1 MPSQLRYAPDTRC
14 ANESVDI
21 PLLHPVGG
29 NRGTRNHMHVV
40 GASSLESEDSNSA
53 RQSGGREHLVD
64 LLKQT
69 AEGSRTSFAELY
81 ALTSPKLYS
90 LAYGI
95 LRSSGEAEDVLQ
107 EIYVAVWQRAD
118 QFDPD
123 RGTAMTW
130 LISLARNKSIDRLR
144 QSRETTGEETDWTHV
159 IDEQATPQEA
169 AGMTQERRRLDGC
182 IQKLEARQRGVIV
195 EAFYSGASYA
205 ELAARL
211 SVPIGTMKSWV
222 RRSLLQLK
230 TCLEQQL

>member
-1 MPSQLRYAPDTRC
+1 MSSQLRYAQDVRC
-14 ANESVDI
+14 GNNAGGI
-21 PLLHPVGG
+21 PLPHPVMG

-40 GASSLESEDSNSA
+40 GASLPEAEGTISA
-53 RQSGGREHLVD
+53 RQEAVRERLVE

-69 AEGSRTSFAELY
+69 GEGSKSAFEELY
-81 ALTSPKLYS
+81 TLTSPKLYS

-107 EIYVAVWQRAD
+107 DIYVAIWQRAD
-118 QFDPD
+118 QFDPG

-130 LISLARNKSIDRLR
+130 LISLARNKAIDRLR
-144 QSRETTGEETDWTHV
+144 QARETAGEETDWTHI
-159 IDEQATPQEA
+159 IDEQATPPEA
-169 AGMTQERRRLDGC
+169 AGMTQERRRLEGC

-195 EAFYSGASYA
+195 EAFYTGASYPD
-205 ELAARL
+205 LAARL

-230 TCLEQQL
+230 TCLEQQP

>member
-1 MPSQLRYAPDTRC
+1 MPPKLRCAPDVRC
-14 ANESVDI
+14 ANDAVGI
-21 PLLHPVGG
+21 PLPHPVAG

-40 GASSLESEDSNSA
+40 GASLLESEDSTSA
-53 RQSGGREHLVD
+53 RQEGGREHLVQ
-64 LLKQT
+64 LLKDT
-69 AEGSRTSFAELY
+69 AEGSRASFAELY

-107 EIYVAVWQRAD
+107 EIYVAIWQRAD
-118 QFDPD
+118 QFDSG

-144 QSRETTGEETDWTHV
+144 QVRETTGEETDWTHIV
-159 IDEQATPQEA
+159 DEQATPPEA
-169 AGMTQERRRLDGC
+169 AGMSQERRRLDGC
-182 IQKLEARQRGVIV
+182 IQKLEGRQRGVIV
-195 EAFYSGASYA
+195 EAFYTGASYA
-205 ELAARL
+205 ELAERL

-230 TCLEQQL
+230 TCLEQQP

>member
-1 MPSQLRYAPDTRC
+1 
-14 ANESVDI
+14 
-21 PLLHPVGG
+21 
-29 NRGTRNHMHVV
+29 MHVV
-40 GASSLESEDSNSA
+40 GASLLESEDSISA
-53 RQSGGREHLVD
+53 RQEGGREHLVQ

-69 AEGSRTSFAELY
+69 ADGSRPSFAELY
-81 ALTSPKLYS
+81 VLTSPKLYS

-107 EIYVAVWQRAD
+107 EIYVAIWQRAD
-118 QFDPD
+118 QFDPG

-144 QSRETTGEETDWTHV
+144 QTRETTGEETDWTHIV
-159 IDEQATPQEA
+159 DEQATPQEA
-169 AGMTQERRRLDGC
+169 VGISQERRRLDGC
-182 IQKLEARQRGVIV
+182 IQKLEAPQRGVIV
-195 EAFYSGASYA
+195 EAFYTGASYA

-230 TCLEQQL
+230 ACLEQQP

>member
-1 MPSQLRYAPDTRC
+1 MPSRLRHAPDVRC
-14 ANESVDI
+14 ANDAIGI
-21 PLLHPVGG
+21 PLPHPVAG

-40 GASSLESEDSNSA
+40 GASLLESEDSISA
-53 RQSGGREHLVD
+53 RQEGGRERLLE

-69 AEGSRTSFAELY
+69 AEGSRSAFADLY

-107 EIYVAVWQRAD
+107 EIYVAIWQRAD
-118 QFDPD
+118 QFDPA

-144 QSRETTGEETDWTHV
+144 QSRETTGDETDWTHIV
-159 IDEQATPQEA
+159 DEQATPQEA
-169 AGMTQERRRLDGC
+169 ADMSQERRRLNGC
-182 IQKLEARQRGVIV
+182 IQKLESRQRGVIV
-195 EAFYSGASYA
+195 EAFYTGASYA
-205 ELAARL
+205 ELATRL

-230 TCLEQQL
+230 ACMEHQP

>member
-1 MPSQLRYAPDTRC
+1 MPSRLRCVPDVRC
-14 ANESVDI
+14 ANNAVGI
-21 PLLHPVGG
+21 PLPHPVAG

-40 GASSLESEDSNSA
+40 GASLLESEDSIPA
-53 RQSGGREHLVD
+53 RQNDGREHLVE

-69 AEGSRTSFAELY
+69 AEGSRTSFAKLY

-90 LAYGI
+90 LVYGI
-95 LRSSGEAEDVLQ
+95 LRNSGEAEDVLQ
-107 EIYVAVWQRAD
+107 EIYVAIWQRAD
-118 QFDPD
+118 QFDPG

-144 QSRETTGEETDWTHV
+144 QSREMTGQDTDRAHIV
-159 IDEQATPQEA
+159 DEQATPQEA
-169 AGMTQERRRLDGC
+169 ADMSQERRRLDGC
-182 IQKLEARQRGVIV
+182 IRNLEARQRGVIV
-195 EAFYSGASYA
+195 EAFYTGASYA

-230 TCLEQQL
+230 ACLEQHP